1 MKKSLRALSSAVIL
15 ASSFVST
22 GLHRSRHSGVVYT
35 SVTEAAREITILS
48 VTPNSPNESRDAFH
62 VPRNDRLLG
71 LAQRAKTPARS
82 PRRGGDTDCDEKA
95 ASYRGD
101 LQASRDKM
109 CLFEKEEQNTFHQGG
124 PLCQALKTHQ

>member
-1 MKKSLRALSSAVIL
+1 MSDIPVGRVLL
-15 ASSFVST
+15 
-22 GLHRSRHSGVVYT
+22 
-35 SVTEAAREITILS
+35 
-48 VTPNSPNESRDAFH
+48 
-62 VPRNDRLLG
+62 NDRLLG

-124 PLCQALKTHQ
+124 TYEQYRQWIGDHPDLF